1 MIRSTN
7 VRKIVITAV
16 AGVFLLLA
24 AGCGGGPNEEQIKQL
39 EETRAAAISA
49 EDKLEDLK
57 RQRKQLEDKVA
68 ARQKDVDKVKAQKAA
83 TQERVNNWQGG
94 N

>member
-24 AGCGGGPNEEQIKQL
+24 AGGGPNEEQIKQL